1 MEGDRKMK
9 RILAILSVLVL
20 AFSFLSLPTFADS
33 KAKVSI
39 VLENSD
45 GNRIKN
51 TKVKVNKTEKKTNS
65 KGVAKF
71 SLTEGKEYKITV
83 KSNNYTFETVKFTA
97 ESNLK
102 LTLTGKSTKTI
113 AKAITKSENPENS
126 VVRVFLAYAMSDG
139 SYDVFASGS
148 GVYIGQDRI
157 LTAYEN
163 VSFTGAEDTKY
174 LKAISS
180 RVDNYTTLL
189 GVDLTN
195 YDEIKENLK
204 VIVALPDGTYEVT
217 SISASDSDLGY
228 AILNYA
234 GHDNNVE
241 PLSLSEILPDGE
253 SKIIGYSAEQLEKSA
268 DYLISGEEVIDE
280 AKPTTKKYEIT
291 STSTSLE
298 VENLDRGFV
307 GGAVISDNKLLGL
320 LTATSSGIGEGLTGS
335 AVITALDGQEVNVEA
350 VTTEKESDG
359 ITVSDSDAYNLL
371 SDAVQEAESVQTG
384 NFSDKSVKSFL
395 SALEASKTALEDT
408 TLSDDEY
415 NSCLEELQTAAQ
427 GLEAD
432 AWYTNPIYLIGLVV
446 ILVCAIIAFVVFNL
460 KSKNKT
466 EKKPKKSKKVAKLA
480 THSTSKSET
489 DEEIAEIEAED
500 DEEEE
505 EY

>member
-1 MEGDRKMK
+1 MK
-9 RILAILSVLVL
+9 RILAILSFLVL

-45 GNRIKN
+45 GDRIKN
-51 TKVKVNKTEKKTNS
+51 TKVKVSKTEKKTNS

-71 SLTEGKEYKITV
+71 SLTEGKEYKISV

-97 ESNLK
+97 ENDLK

-126 VVRVFLAYAMSDG
+126 VVRVFLAYEMSDG

-180 RVDNYTTLL
+180 RVDNYATLL

-195 YDEIKENLK
+195 YDEIKESLK

-217 SISASDSDLGY
+217 SISASDSDLSY

-234 GHDNNVE
+234 GHDDNVE

-268 DYLISGEEVIDE
+268 EYLIAGDEVIDE
-280 AKPTTKKYEIT
+280 AKPKTKKYEIT

-298 VENLDRGFV
+298 AESLDRGFV

-350 VTTEKESDG
+350 VIAEGESDE
-359 ITVSDSDAYNLL
+359 ITISDSDAYNSL
-371 SDAVQEAESVQTG
+371 SNAVQEAESVQMG
-384 NFSDKSVKSFL
+384 KFSAKSVKSFL

-415 NSCLEELQTAAQ
+415 NLCLEELQAAAQ
-427 GLEAD
+427 DLETK

-446 ILVCAIIAFVVFNL
+446 ILVCVILAFIFVFNL
-460 KSKNKT
+460 KSKSKDKNKS
-466 EKKPKKSKKVAKLA
+466 EKAPKKNKKVANLA
-480 THSTSKSET
+480 THSTSKSEI
-489 DEEIAEIEAED
+489 DDEIAEIEAEND
-500 DEEEE
+500 EDEEE
-505 EY
+505 Y